1 MEETMTYTY
10 DPGYVEQMKDMLM
23 AVGRTNLMAPSKEEF
38 GRLIDRDL
46 SKNSV
51 SKLKLLSDFS
61 VCAIFHQLDS
71 IVEKETE
78 GLLGLEEILC
88 RYKRT
93 SIYYKERLQGFL
105 RQRASETIAKL
116 YAMLDFVIFTDTP
129 FEDDRDTQWDEQWY
143 EALKNNVDLRL
154 VVLLALGVLPPYSG
168 RGMSTATPLEVMR
181 SFIVDYVTREDCVL
195 SVNTDYYQMLVSTP
209 YNLDDRIAAVAVM
222 YKFCKIACLT
232 FSMDLSRTVANNCV
246 QIKGVDIDDP
256 LSDDED
262 SESPVLWWNEK
273 VEHEFWYFHFV
284 GNAYY
289 MVKCDAS
296 KKTYTKY
303 TMFPG
308 SELGMNIGRVLHPK
322 FITSLVEGDFT
333 DCCSVVSW
341 TAEYDRKGYAQRL
354 LLNAMTPVGITDDWA
369 KEFCRLTLQRL
380 PTTHPHY
387 AFFAKNFQ
395 HTDIGWQL
403 TDKYTNAFPG
413 TSYVMS
419 QSVYAVAQDHILVQ
433 DITLNPKEEVG
444 FDLIEGKYFRI
455 DREWLDV
462 DVHLGDDIGVLI
474 LGTDEPDKTMKK
486 YLAFD
491 YNCTYFPIVDDEI
504 LFPKENKD

>member
-10 DPGYVEQMKDMLM
+10 DPEYVEQMKDMLM

-46 SKNSV
+46 SNNSV

-61 VCAIFHQLDS
+61 VCAIFHQLEN
-71 IVEKETE
+71 IVERETE
-78 GLLGLEEILC
+78 GLLGLEEILR

-93 SIYYKERLQGFL
+93 SVYYKETLQGFL
-105 RQRASETIAKL
+105 RAKPSEVMPKL
-116 YAMLDFVIFTDTP
+116 YAMLDSVIFIDTP
-129 FEDDRDTQWDEQWY
+129 FEDDRETQWDEQWY
-143 EALKNNVDLRL
+143 EALKNKADRRM
-154 VVLLALGVLPPYSG
+154 VVLLALGVLPLYSG
-168 RGMSTATPLEVMR
+168 RGKASATPLEVVR
-181 SFIVDYVTREDCVL
+181 SFIMDYVMREDCVL
-195 SVNTDYYQMLVSTP
+195 GTNSDYYQMLVNTP

-232 FSMDLSRTVANNCV
+232 FSMDLSRTVVSNS
-246 QIKGVDIDDP
+246 IEIDGVDVNSP
-256 LSDDED
+256 LSDTKDNEA
-262 SESPVLWWNEK
+262 PVLWWNER

-284 GNAYY
+284 GSAYY

-296 KKTYTKY
+296 RKTYTKY

-322 FITSLVEGDFT
+322 FITSLVEGDFS
-333 DCCSVVSW
+333 DVCAVVSW
-341 TAEYDRKGYAQRL
+341 AAEYDRNGCAQSL
-354 LLNAMTPVGITDDWA
+354 VLNAMTPVGVTDDWA
-369 KEFCRLTLQRL
+369 KEFRRLTLHRL
-380 PTTHPHY
+380 PASHPHY
-387 AFFAKNFQ
+387 AFFAKNFLQ
-395 HTDIGWQL
+395 TNLGWQL
-403 TDKYTNAFPG
+403 TDRYSNAFPG

-433 DITLNPKEEVG
+433 DIALNPESEVG
-444 FDLIEGKYFRI
+444 FDLIEDKYFRI
-455 DREWLDV
+455 DREWLDD

-474 LGTDEPDKTMKK
+474 LGTDQPDKPMRK

-491 YNCTYFPIVDDEI
+491 YNCTYLPIVNDKVMIGDD
-504 LFPKENKD
+504 